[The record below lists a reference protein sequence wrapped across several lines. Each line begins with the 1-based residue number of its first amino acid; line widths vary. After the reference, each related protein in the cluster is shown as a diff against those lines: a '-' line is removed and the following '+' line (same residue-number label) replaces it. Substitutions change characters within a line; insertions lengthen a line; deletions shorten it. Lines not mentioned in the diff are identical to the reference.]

1 MPLCDVQHENAL
13 LGAAVSRLLLRPPS
27 CICLGA
33 LLAFPTPR
41 IDSANACGAQ
51 FLHAAARM
59 GSGSLSL
66 AGLGSFGSGQLAEG
80 LGPIGLPGSSSSL
93 NIAALNPAGSGK

>member
-1 MPLCDVQHENAL
+1 MGCVF
-13 LGAAVSRLLLRPPS
+13 GTV
-27 CICLGA
+27 
-33 LLAFPTPR
+33 
-41 IDSANACGAQ
+41 Q

-80 LGPIGLPGSSSSL
+80 LGPLGLPGSSSSL